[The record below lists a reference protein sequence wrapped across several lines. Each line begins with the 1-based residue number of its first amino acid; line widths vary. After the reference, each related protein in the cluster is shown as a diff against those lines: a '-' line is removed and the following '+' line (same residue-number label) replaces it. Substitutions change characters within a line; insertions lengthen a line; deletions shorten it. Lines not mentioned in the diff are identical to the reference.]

1 MSTSTAKVQTAIR
14 LTPELLER
22 VKRHAKR
29 EHRSFNSFVEY
40 ALDRV
45 TEPVFP
51 KFIGLDYKISDEIR
65 QFQGSVRFKRPT
77 QKQLDADPKL
87 AYLVEKFGL

>member
-1 MSTSTAKVQTAIR
+1 MTTSGQKVQTAIR
-14 LTPELLER
+14 LSPELMER

-40 ALDRV
+40 ALDRA

-51 KFIGLDYKISDEIR
+51 KIGPDFKISDEIR
-65 QFQGSVRFKRPT
+65 SFQGSVTFKRPT
-77 QKQLDADPKL
+77 QEQLDADPKL
-87 AYLVEKFGL
+87 AYLVKKYGL

>member
-1 MSTSTAKVQTAIR
+1 MITASAKVLTTIR
-14 LTPELLER
+14 LSPELMER

-29 EHRSFNSFVEY
+29 EHRSFNSFVEN

-51 KFIGLDYKISDEIR
+51 KIGPDFRVSDEILSLR
-65 QFQGSVRFKRPT
+65 ATSFKRPP
-77 QKQLDADPKL
+77 QEVIDADPKL
-87 AYLVEKFGL
+87 AYLVKKFGL

>member
-1 MSTSTAKVQTAIR
+1 MTVSSAKVLTTIR
-14 LTPELLER
+14 LSPELMER

-29 EHRSFNSFVEY
+29 EHRSFNSFVEN

-51 KFIGLDYKISDEIR
+51 KFIGPDYKISDEIR
-65 QFQGSVRFKRPT
+65 RFQGSVHFKRPT
-77 QKQLDADPKL
+77 QEELDADPKL
-87 AYLVEKFGL
+87 AYLVEKLGL

>member
-1 MSTSTAKVQTAIR
+1 MNTSVQKVQTAIR
-14 LTPELLER
+14 LTPELMER

-40 ALDRV
+40 ALDRA

-51 KFIGLDYKISDEIR
+51 KLGPDFKISDEIR
-65 QFQGSVRFKRPT
+65 SLRATSFKRPS
-77 QKQLDADPKL
+77 QEAIDADPKL
-87 AYLVEKFGL
+87 AYLIKKFGL

>member
-1 MSTSTAKVQTAIR
+1 M
-14 LTPELLER
+14 ER

-40 ALDRV
+40 ALDRA

-51 KFIGLDYKISDEIR
+51 KIGPDFKISDEIR
-65 QFQGSVRFKRPT
+65 SLQASVTFKHPS
-77 QKQLDADPKL
+77 QEQLDADPKL
-87 AYLVEKFGL
+87 AYLVKKYGL